1 MNLIHGSFEH
11 HSKDKNIRLTC
22 DVSYQPIAEPKDS
35 RYFGKNPG
43 GTTGSGYGELNSARP
58 LNEDWHIR

>member
-1 MNLIHGSFEH
+1 MGYFSYSDSNPPYLSV
-11 HSKDKNIRLTC
+11 R
-22 DVSYQPIAEPKDS
+22 YQPIAEPKDS